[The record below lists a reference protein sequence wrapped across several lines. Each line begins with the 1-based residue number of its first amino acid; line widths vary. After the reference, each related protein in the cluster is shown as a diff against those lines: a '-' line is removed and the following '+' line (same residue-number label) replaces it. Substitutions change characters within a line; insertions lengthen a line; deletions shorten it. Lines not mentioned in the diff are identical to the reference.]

1 MRRNAV
7 IRSAIMPSLLG
18 AALVAAVPQAF
29 ASNLIFCSEG
39 SPAGFDPA
47 QYTTGTDFD
56 AAAETVFNRLTQ
68 FERGG
73 TKVLPGLAESWD
85 VSDDGKTYTFHLR
98 KGVKFHS
105 TDYFKPTREFNAD
118 DVLFTFERMLDK
130 DHPFRK
136 AYPTEFPYFTDMGL
150 DKNIARVEKLD
161 EHTVKFTLNEV
172 DAAFIQNLAMPF
184 PSIQSAEY
192 AAQLLKQ
199 GKASDI
205 NQKPI
210 GTGPFVFSRYQKD
223 AQIRFKGNKDY
234 WKPDEVKVDNLI
246 FAINTD
252 ASVRAQKLKAG
263 ECQITLNPRPAD
275 LDALKK
281 DPNLNLPS
289 QAGFNLGYIAYNV
302 THKPFDKL
310 EVRQALDMAV
320 NKKAIIDAVYQGA
333 GQLAS
338 NGMPPTQWSYDET
351 IKDAPYDP
359 AKARELL
366 KKAGVAEGTEITLWA
381 MPVQR
386 PYNPNAKL
394 MAEMLQNDWAKIG
407 IKAKIVTYEW
417 GEYIKRAKGGE
428 HDAMLIGWSGD
439 NGDPDNKM
447 RVSKNKSI
455 DFRVNT
461 LPTLWGEKIV
471 MRILDSSSAQMGIDA
486 LGYEED
492 QKELYLAALKQ
503 PQGMI
508 LVTGP
513 TGSGKTVSLYTGL
526 NILNTTDINISTA
539 EDPVEIN
546 LEGINQVNVNPRQG
560 MDFSQALRAFLRQD
574 PDVIMVGEIRD
585 LETAEIAI
593 KAAQTGHMVMSTL
606 HTNSAAETL
615 TRLLNMG
622 VPAFNLATSVNLIIA
637 QRLARKLCSHC
648 KKEHDV
654 PKETLLHE
662 GFPEELIG
670 TFKLYSPVGCENCKG
685 GYKGRVGIYEVVKN
699 TPALQRIIMEEGNS
713 IEIAEQARKE
723 GFNDLRTSGL
733 LKAMQGITSLEE
745 VNRVTKD

>member
-150 DKNIARVEKLD
+150 DKNIARIEKLD

-281 DPNLNLPS
+281 DPNLNL
-289 QAGFNLGYIAYNV
+289 YISTGSGPGGNPARV
-302 THKPFDKL
+302 
-310 EVRQALDMAV
+310 A
-320 NKKAIIDAVYQGA
+320 
-333 GQLAS
+333 QLIQSDLA
-338 NGMPPTQWSYDET
+338 
-351 IKDAPYDP
+351 A
-359 AKARELL
+359 
-366 KKAGVAEGTEITLWA
+366 
-381 MPVQR
+381 
-386 PYNPNAKL
+386 
-394 MAEMLQNDWAKIG
+394 IG
-407 IKAKIVTYEW
+407 IRVNIHQFEW
-417 GEYIKRAKGGE
+417 GEMVKRTKAGE
-428 HDAMLIGWSGD
+428 HDMMLYSWIGD
-439 NGDPDNKM
+439 NGDPDNFLTHNLGCASVESGENRARWCDKGFDEAIRKARM
-447 RVSKNKSI
+447 SNDESQRVALYKEAQRIFHEQMPWLPLAHPLMFDAQRKNVSGY
-455 DFRVNT
+455 RMS
-461 LPTLWGEKIV
+461 P
-471 MRILDSSSAQMGIDA
+471 MSA
-486 LGYEED
+486 
-492 QKELYLAALKQ
+492 
-503 PQGMI
+503 
-508 LVTGP
+508 
-513 TGSGKTVSLYTGL
+513 
-526 NILNTTDINISTA
+526 
-539 EDPVEIN
+539 
-546 LEGINQVNVNPRQG
+546 R
-560 MDFSQALRAFLRQD
+560 DFSR
-574 PDVIMVGEIRD
+574 V
-585 LETAEIAI
+585 
-593 KAAQTGHMVMSTL
+593 
-606 HTNSAAETL
+606 
-615 TRLLNMG
+615 
-622 VPAFNLATSVNLIIA
+622 
-637 QRLARKLCSHC
+637 KL
-648 KKEHDV
+648 D
-654 PKETLLHE
+654 
-662 GFPEELIG
+662 
-670 TFKLYSPVGCENCKG
+670 
-685 GYKGRVGIYEVVKN
+685 
-699 TPALQRIIMEEGNS
+699 
-713 IEIAEQARKE
+713 
-723 GFNDLRTSGL
+723 
-733 LKAMQGITSLEE
+733 
-745 VNRVTKD
+745 

>member
-7 IRSAIMPSLLG
+7 IRSAIIPSLLG
-18 AALVAAVPQAF
+18 AALVAAAPQAF

-281 DPNLNLPS
+281 DPNLAVDEIDAL
-289 QAGFNLGYIAYNV
+289 LTTYIAIN
-302 THKPFDKL
+302 TQHKPLDDPR
-310 EVRQALDMAV
+310 VRQAINLALD
-320 NKKAIIDAVYQGA
+320 KKAMLDAVFGPGA
-333 GQLAS
+333 AS
-338 NGMPPTQWSYDET
+338 PAVGPYPPTLLGYNHSIQDWPHDPERARALLKEAGAENLRITLFIRNGTSPT
-351 IKDAPYDP
+351 IPNPALAAQMLQADL
-359 AKARELL
+359 AKAGIQLTIRSLEWGELL
-366 KKAGVAEGTEITLWA
+366 KRSKA
-381 MPVQR
+381 
-386 PYNPNAKL
+386 
-394 MAEMLQNDWAKIG
+394 
-407 IKAKIVTYEW
+407 
-417 GEYIKRAKGGE
+417 GE
-428 HDAMLIGWSGD
+428 HDLSLLGWAGD
-439 NGDPDNKM
+439 NGDPDNFLSPNLSCAAAESGENQARWCDKDFEALM
-447 RVSKNKSI
+447 RKAREVSDPAERAKLYEQAQVVFHEQAPWIPLAYPKLFNV
-455 DFRVNT
+455 RRNT
-461 LPTLWGEKIV
+461 L
-471 MRILDSSSAQMGIDA
+471 Q
-486 LGYEED
+486 GY
-492 QKELYLAALKQ
+492 
-503 PQGMI
+503 
-508 LVTGP
+508 V
-513 TGSGKTVSLYTGL
+513 
-526 NILNTTDINISTA
+526 INPLSNNNFAT
-539 EDPVEIN
+539 
-546 LEGINQVNVNPRQG
+546 
-560 MDFSQALRAFLRQD
+560 
-574 PDVIMVGEIRD
+574 
-585 LETAEIAI
+585 
-593 KAAQTGHMVMSTL
+593 
-606 HTNSAAETL
+606 
-615 TRLLNMG
+615 
-622 VPAFNLATSVNLIIA
+622 TSV
-637 QRLARKLCSHC
+637 K
-648 KKEHDV
+648 
-654 PKETLLHE
+654 P
-662 GFPEELIG
+662 
-670 TFKLYSPVGCENCKG
+670 
-685 GYKGRVGIYEVVKN
+685 
-699 TPALQRIIMEEGNS
+699 
-713 IEIAEQARKE
+713 
-723 GFNDLRTSGL
+723 
-733 LKAMQGITSLEE
+733 
-745 VNRVTKD
+745 